1 MSSHANPQLGG
12 RRAVRRRLIVDP
24 GLQLRAQIPLLVFAG
39 VYALLLA
46 LLVFIPLHRD
56 LADVAAEPDLRVR
69 TILQHTLS
77 SQLSFLHFHVWPL
90 LGMAGVI
97 GVYVGLRWSLRVAG
111 PLYRLHRTL
120 VELATEGETRTVR
133 FRRTDEFR
141 VFEEDLIQLN
151 QKMKMVAARN
161 RDILFAVQA
170 HLKKLAKRL
179 AADEIIPRADLE
191 EAVYAMLAQLE
202 KAPEIRL
209 SVRR

>member
-24 GLQLRAQIPLLVFAG
+24 GLQLRAQIALLVFAG

-46 LLVFIPLHRD
+46 LLVFVPLHRS
-56 LADVAAEPDLRVR
+56 VAAEPDLGVR
-69 TILQHTLS
+69 AILGAQVT
-77 SQLSFLHFHVWPL
+77 QLHFRIWPL
-90 LGMAGVI
+90 LGIAGVLAF
-97 GVYVGLRWSLRVAG
+97 YVGLRWSLRVAG
-111 PLYRLHRTL
+111 PLFRLHRTL
-120 VELATEGETRTVR
+120 VELATEGETRPVR
-133 FRRTDEFR
+133 FRRSDEFC

-151 QKMKMVAARN
+151 QKMKMVATRN

-202 KAPEIRL
+202 KAPEISL

>member
-1 MSSHANPQLGG
+1 MSPYPNPQPGG

-24 GLQLRAQIPLLVFAG
+24 GLQLRAQTSLLVFAG

-46 LLVFIPLHRD
+46 LLVFIPLHRT
-56 LADVAAEPDLRVR
+56 VAAEPDLGVR
-69 TILQHTLS
+69 ALLRE
-77 SQLSFLHFHVWPL
+77 QLTFLHFNVWPL

-97 GVYVGLRWSLRVAG
+97 GAYMGLRWSLRVAG

-120 VELATEGETRTVR
+120 VELATEGETRPVR
-133 FRRTDEFR
+133 FRRHDEFR
-141 VFEEDLIQLN
+141 VFEEDIIQLN
-151 QKMKMVAARN
+151 QKMKMVATRN

-202 KAPEIRL
+202 KAPEISL